1 MQKNGIALIF
11 SILLL
16 LFIPLVSQDTSSIVK
31 LKVNKLGSVQL
42 LNSSY
47 VSNPDEIRIG
57 TEVKGTSVNTIT
69 VDNIEDEI
77 ELVWT
82 NKLTNCNSM
91 FKDMTDITE
100 IDFSEFDSSE
110 VTDMQH
116 MFASCVSLTSINL
129 DNLNT
134 SKVVNMNQMF
144 YNCEVLT
151 SLDVSNFQTSKVT
164 SMTGLFAYC
173 VSLESLDLSKF
184 NTQSNANFNSMFIGD
199 YNLKFL
205 NLSGMTTN
213 AGNNFG
219 HMFYNCSSLK
229 SLDISHFESTNSNK
243 VWVVSAI
250 YMFYNCSSL
259 TSLDLS
265 NFVKTET
272 SNTYIM
278 YYMFMNCENLR
289 YLKFAGKSGSV
300 FDDMFYNTPEN
311 MVGCFP
317 QNYQNRDLITLFTN
331 KSCEVLDCSDDW
343 ETKQKK
349 INGETGDCM
358 DSCSGDFLYEYNTL
372 CYRKCPKGTKV
383 IETPYLCEETT
394 IEDEEIIYTTNEV
407 IETIELSFEEEEENN
422 EIEANEEEEEEKEE
436 NKEENNELE
445 IKEKEKIINSDIIT
459 NVNTYENEKETNAVE
474 NNEGK
479 ANKDSNENNEN
490 GDYKELKVALIS
502 IGISICVVMIVSA
515 LVIIYF
521 IRKYTIRNNFAPVT
535 SLVNP
540 TINPTVNPIV
550 KSNIEKENN
559 EQEEPKEEK
568 IKTVPISIYNV
579 HLQQA
584 PPEVENSQESI
595 EFNII
600 KDVKN

>member
-16 LFIPLVSQDTSSIVK
+16 LFIPLVSQNISSIIK

-91 FKDMTDITE
+91 FKDMRDITE
-100 IDFSEFDSSE
+100 MDFSEFDSSE

-129 DNLNT
+129 ANLNT
-134 SKVVNMNQMF
+134 SMVVNMNQMF

-151 SLDVSNFQTSKVT
+151 SLDISNFQTSKVT

-184 NTQSNANFNSMFIGD
+184 NTQSNVNFNSMFIGD
-199 YNLKFL
+199 FNLKFL
-205 NLSGMTTN
+205 N
-213 AGNNFG
+213 
-219 HMFYNCSSLK
+219 Y
-229 SLDISHFESTNSNK
+229 FESTNSYDMFLNTI
-243 VWVVSAI
+243 A
-250 YMFYNCSSL
+250 MFYNCSSL

-265 NFVKTET
+265 NFVKTDT
-272 SNTYIM
+272 YNTYFM

-289 YLKFAGKSGSV
+289 YLKFASKSDSV
-300 FDDMFYNTPEN
+300 YDGMFYNTPEN

-317 QNYQNRDLITLFTN
+317 QNSQNRDLIALFTN
-331 KSCEVLDCSDDW
+331 KSCEVLDCSEDW

-358 DSCSGDFLYEYNTL
+358 DSCSGDFLYGYNTI
-372 CYRKCPKGTKV
+372 CYRNCPPGTKV
-383 IETPYLCEETT
+383 IENQYLCKGII
-394 IEDEEIIYTTNEV
+394 IEDEIIHTTNEV
-407 IETIELSFEEEEENN
+407 LETIELSYENEEEENK
-422 EIEANEEEEEEKEE
+422 EIETKEEEGKD
-436 NKEENNELE
+436 NMQE
-445 IKEKEKIINSDIIT
+445 INEKEKIKISDINS
-459 NVNTYENEKETNAVE
+459 YENEKTTNTIE
-474 NNEGK
+474 NNEEK
-479 ANKDSNENNEN
+479 TNKSTT
-490 GDYKELKVALIS
+490 
-502 IGISICVVMIVSA
+502 
-515 LVIIYF
+515 II
-521 IRKYTIRNNFAPVT
+521 ITKM
-535 SLVNP
+535 
-540 TINPTVNPIV
+540 
-550 KSNIEKENN
+550 K
-559 EQEEPKEEK
+559 
-568 IKTVPISIYNV
+568 
-579 HLQQA
+579 
-584 PPEVENSQESI
+584 
-595 EFNII
+595 II
-600 KDVKN
+600 KVLKLL